1 MANGKKTIAFACDH
15 GGYLLKDAVIA
26 HIQNKGYEVLDFGTD
41 STARCEYPDHG
52 EPACRAVVSGK
63 ADLAILICGTGIGMS
78 LVANKIH
85 GIRAACCSETYSA
98 KMTRC
103 HNNANVLCM
112 GARVVGEGMALDIV
126 DAFLDHEFEG
136 GRHAERV
143 ARIAEIEKMG

>member
-1 MANGKKTIAFACDH
+1 MTNNRKTIAFACDH

-26 HIQNKGYEVLDFGTD
+26 HINGKGYDVLDFGTD

-63 ADLAILICGTGIGMS
+63 ADLAVLICGTGIGMS

-98 KMTRC
+98 RLTRM
-103 HNNANVLCM
+103 HNDANVLCF
-112 GARVVGEGMALDIV
+112 GARVVGEGLALDIV
-126 DAFLDHEFEG
+126 DAFLDSEFEG

-143 ARIAEIEKMG
+143 ARIAEIEKQG